1 MTIDEFT
8 NLLKE
13 QTIRDQRVNDVK
25 EYFKTRR
32 LGEGKIAADLMRRNG
47 YVIDKR

>member
-8 NLLKE
+8 KLMKE
-13 QTIRDQRVNDVK
+13 ELIRDQRVNEVK

-32 LGEGKIAADLMRRNG
+32 LGEVKIAADQIRSNG